1 MATWNEADWHDEA
14 ECDIAEEAARVTAQ
28 NSSLE
33 CDLDVSVTLARS
45 NYTAAAKRSGPFA
58 DVPSE
63 KSGLSLECVCSDTL
77 PASEDSLLDGDL
89 DRDFPPGD
97 GVLIPGLSD
106 LSLSPKHT
114 ITADPL
120 DLSLSEGDDTLGQQS
135 PSSKPL
141 ATIPEEPELEAQHEK
156 EHPPERNPEELST
169 HMEEEP
175 APLVLNAL
183 PLQDPDLSTEA
194 GNDML
199 PDSSEPHFR
208 ISEQSLAES
217 AVLRTEVSDI
227 SLKEDKATSTADVII
242 EDLPARPKSPYQTRN
257 RPQISAQVQLS
268 PFPSPEKLAPPPAEN
283 RPVPPPLSQRSQQ
296 GARRKAA
303 TALAETPNSRA
314 VGAEAVPPVMAAKGS
329 VANQFLEKIG
339 QLRGAAV
346 LSEGG
351 HDTYTLAED
360 LMSIEGAQKQPD
372 KYKKEDFGELFTKKS
387 LNAAQLAPK
396 LQSQTETEAE
406 SEDED
411 TSLDFDH
418 LPIRRR
424 MDIWK
429 RREDR
434 AIRKGLILIPK
445 VGKQGRFAISAAGL

>member
-14 ECDIAEEAARVTAQ
+14 DGDIAQESARVAAQ

-33 CDLDVSVTLARS
+33 CDIDVSVMVARS
-45 NYTAAAKRSGPFA
+45 NYTAAAKRSGPFV

-89 DRDFPPGD
+89 DKDFPPGD

-106 LSLSPKHT
+106 VSLSPKHT

-120 DLSLSEGDDTLGQQS
+120 DLSLSEGDDTMGQQS

-141 ATIPEEPELEAQHEK
+141 ATIPEEPELEAQLEM
-156 EHPPERNPEELST
+156 EHPQERSPEELST

-175 APLVLNAL
+175 APLVLDAL

-217 AVLRTEVSDI
+217 AVLHPEMSDI
-227 SLKEDKATSTADVII
+227 SLKEDKATSTAEVIII
-242 EDLPARPKSPYQTRN
+242 EDLPVRPKSPYQTRN
-257 RPQISAQVQLS
+257 RPQISAQRQLS
-268 PFPSPEKLAPPPAEN
+268 PFSSPEKLAPPPAES
-283 RPVPPPLSQRSQQ
+283 RPVPPPLSQRNQL

-303 TALAETPNSRA
+303 TVSAEVPNSRS
-314 VGAEAVPPVMAAKGS
+314 VGAEAAPPVMAKGS

-346 LSEGG
+346 LSEGC

-360 LMSIEGAQKQPD
+360 LMSIEGAQNQPD

-387 LNAAQLAPK
+387 LNAAQFAPK

-406 SEDED
+406 SEDEES
-411 TSLDFDH
+411 SLDFDH

-445 VGKQGRFAISAAGL
+445 VGKQGRFPISAAGL

>member
-63 KSGLSLECVCSDTL
+63 KSGLSLD
-77 PASEDSLLDGDL
+77 EDSLLDGDL

>member
-1 MATWNEADWHDEA
+1 MATWNEADWHGEA
-14 ECDIAEEAARVTAQ
+14 ECDIAEKAARVTAP
-28 NSSLE
+28 NSTLE
-33 CDLDVSVTLARS
+33 CDIDVSVTLARS

-135 PSSKPL
+135 PPSKPL

-194 GNDML
+194 GNG
-199 PDSSEPHFR
+199 
-208 ISEQSLAES
+208 
-217 AVLRTEVSDI
+217 
-227 SLKEDKATSTADVII
+227 
-242 EDLPARPKSPYQTRN
+242 
-257 RPQISAQVQLS
+257 
-268 PFPSPEKLAPPPAEN
+268 PEKLAPPPPVES
-283 RPVPPPLSQRSQQ
+283 RPAPPPPPLSQRSQQ

-303 TALAETPNSRA
+303 TALAEAPNSRA
-314 VGAEAVPPVMAAKGS
+314 VGAEAAPPVVAAKGS

-339 QLRGAAV
+339 QLRGATV

-445 VGKQGRFAISAAGL
+445 VGKQGRFPISAAGL

>member
-14 ECDIAEEAARVTAQ
+14 ECDIAEEAARVAAQ

-33 CDLDVSVTLARS
+33 CDIDVSVTLARS

-63 KSGLSLECVCSDTL
+63 KSGLSLD
-77 PASEDSLLDGDL
+77 EDSLLDGDL

-114 ITADPL
+114 IAADPL
-120 DLSLSEGDDTLGQQS
+120 DLSLSEGDDTLGQQQS

-141 ATIPEEPELEAQHEK
+141 ATIPEEPELEAQLEK

-217 AVLRTEVSDI
+217 AVLRPEMSDI

-303 TALAETPNSRA
+303 TALAEAPNSRA
-314 VGAEAVPPVMAAKGS
+314 VGAEAAPPVMAAKGS

-339 QLRGAAV
+339 QLRGPAV

>member
-14 ECDIAEEAARVTAQ
+14 DGDIAQESARVAAQ

-33 CDLDVSVTLARS
+33 CDIDVSVTVARS
-45 NYTAAAKRSGPFA
+45 NYTAAAKSSGPFV

-89 DRDFPPGD
+89 DKDFPPGD

-106 LSLSPKHT
+106 VSLSPKHT

-120 DLSLSEGDDTLGQQS
+120 
-135 PSSKPL
+135 
-141 ATIPEEPELEAQHEK
+141 
-156 EHPPERNPEELST
+156 
-169 HMEEEP
+169 
-175 APLVLNAL
+175 
-183 PLQDPDLSTEA
+183 
-194 GNDML
+194 DML

-217 AVLRTEVSDI
+217 AVLHPEMSDI
-227 SLKEDKATSTADVII
+227 SLKEDKATSTAEVIII
-242 EDLPARPKSPYQTRN
+242 EDLPVRPKSPYQTRN
-257 RPQISAQVQLS
+257 RPQISAQRQLS
-268 PFPSPEKLAPPPAEN
+268 PFSSPEKLAPPPAES
-283 RPVPPPLSQRSQQ
+283 RPMPPPLSQRNQL

-303 TALAETPNSRA
+303 TVSAEVPNSRS
-314 VGAEAVPPVMAAKGS
+314 VGAEAAPPVMAKGS

-346 LSEGG
+346 LSEGC

-360 LMSIEGAQKQPD
+360 LMSIEGAQNQPD

-387 LNAAQLAPK
+387 LNAAQFAPK

-406 SEDED
+406 SEDEES
-411 TSLDFDH
+411 SLDFDH

-445 VGKQGRFAISAAGL
+445 VGKQGRFPISAAGL